1 LRLFDISEEKK
12 RELVFK
18 LIWIIS
24 TFMLV
29 FGFIMIILFWNA

>member
-1 LRLFDISEEKK
+1 LKILNMSEEKK

-18 LIWIIS
+18 LAWIIS

-29 FGFIMIILFWNA
+29 FGFIMIVLFWNA